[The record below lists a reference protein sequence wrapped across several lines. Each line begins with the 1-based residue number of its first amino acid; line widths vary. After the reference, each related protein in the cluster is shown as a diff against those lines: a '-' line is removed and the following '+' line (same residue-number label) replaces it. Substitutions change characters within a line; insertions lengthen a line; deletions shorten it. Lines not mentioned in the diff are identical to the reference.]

1 MHAIEGQPSPKTI
14 MMTGFVGKRAV
25 NVLIDGGS
33 THNILDPSAAKRLG
47 CLLESTPSM
56 EVTVADG
63 SKLTSNLQCKEFQW
77 KMGVFSLRTR
87 LRFYH

>member
-1 MHAIEGQPSPKTI
+1 MKQHHHLWKIRIWLSLHAIEGQPSPKTI

-33 THNILDPSAAKRLG
+33 THTILDPSAAKRLG
-47 CLLESTPSM
+47 CLLESTPFM

-63 SKLTSNLQCKEFQW
+63 QAYKQSS
-77 KMGVFSLRTR
+77 V
-87 LRFYH
+87 